1 MEKLIESD
9 RSPYSEPLKGE
20 LLSFARLL
28 EEPDPVTR
36 VDPVK
41 PPDPEPEPERVP
53 DERLDPIICGSADCL
68 WVVVDPP
75 TDDPLGPTHNR
86 FRTDGEYLP
95 IVKVAPVYPR
105 RAAARGI
112 EGYVLVEFTVT
123 ATGSV
128 RDPLVVEAKP
138 PGVFD
143 RAATDAAL
151 KFKYKPKVL
160 NGEGMDVQGV
170 RNLIRFELEHG

>member
-1 MEKLIESD
+1 MEHRIERLEQWSLVRYAFSVAIGLLVTLLLFLLMEKLIESD

-20 LLSFARLL
+20 LLSFVRLL

-86 FRTDGEYLP
+86 FRTD
-95 IVKVAPVYPR
+95 
-105 RAAARGI
+105 
-112 EGYVLVEFTVT
+112 
-123 ATGSV
+123 
-128 RDPLVVEAKP
+128 
-138 PGVFD
+138 